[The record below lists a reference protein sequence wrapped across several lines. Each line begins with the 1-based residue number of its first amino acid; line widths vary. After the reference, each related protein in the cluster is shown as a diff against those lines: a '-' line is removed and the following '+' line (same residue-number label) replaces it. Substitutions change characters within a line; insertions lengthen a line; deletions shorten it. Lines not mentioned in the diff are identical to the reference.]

1 MYTVFPPIL
10 GVCLSLF
17 MLFMLSKKH
26 NVKWCLL
33 AFAIYYV
40 VTFAYMGDFTMTGSF
55 LINALALIVVAPFSF
70 FPYLLYALYYDKF
83 DSFFFT
89 LIFPVSYVC
98 IEFIIPVL
106 RISPGMNPC
115 YFFFY
120 ATPLIQCA
128 SLIGAAGLTFILA
141 WFYASVITMITK
153 KFAVKYIISAS
164 VSAAL
169 VIGALVFGFIRLGA
183 STPPSASVKTAW
195 VTGPEIKCIDG
206 EWERLPYMTN
216 VDSFRNSAK
225 EAYESGAEFLIFTE
239 EAFSIEG
246 EKTEAFLNIV
256 SETAIEY
263 GMPML
268 VGFDL
273 DTADGNRENV
283 IYYINRDGE
292 IVDRYVKHMVIPL
305 VEAGYEIGANEVHS
319 NTETFACGPIKMA
332 YTICYDGNFEV
343 FVQQMIND
351 ADFYLYPS
359 WDWEAVEKKHTMI
372 AGFRAVE
379 NGVTLAKP
387 TFDGQSTLYDA
398 YGRIIYK
405 TNTDDGFE
413 KVYTFDMPCDNR
425 ETFYEKYAEIEDI
438 VVLAGAAALFV
449 FAFINGI
456 LRRKKTAKSVTS

>member
-17 MLFMLSKKH
+17 MLFLLSKKH
-26 NVKWCLL
+26 NVKWLIVAFVIYYIV
-33 AFAIYYV
+33 AFAYN
-40 VTFAYMGDFTMTGSF
+40 GDFTMTGSF
-55 LINALALIVVAPFSF
+55 VINALALIVVAPFSF
-70 FPYLLYALYYDKF
+70 FPYLLYGLYYDKF

-89 LIFPVSYVC
+89 LIFPISYIC

-115 YFFFY
+115 YFFFHV
-120 ATPLIQCA
+120 TPLIQCA

-141 WFYASVITMITK
+141 WFYASLITMITK
-153 KFAVKYIISAS
+153 KFAVKYIVSAS
-164 VSAAL
+164 VSLALVLAAL
-169 VIGALVFGFIRLGA
+169 IFGFIRLA
-183 STPPSASVKTAW
+183 NADEPDRFVKTAW

-206 EWERLPYMTN
+206 VWERLPYMTN
-216 VDSFRNSAK
+216 VDSFKNSAK
-225 EAYESGAEFLIFTE
+225 TAYESGAEFLIFTE
-239 EAFSIEG
+239 EAFSVEG
-246 EKTEAFLNIV
+246 EKTDAFLSMV
-256 SETAIEY
+256 CETAKEY
-263 GMPML
+263 ALPML

-292 IVDRYVKHMVIPL
+292 VVDRYVKHMVIPL
-305 VEAGYEIGANEVHS
+305 VEAGYVIGANEVHS
-319 NTETFACGPIKMA
+319 NSDTFGCGPVKMA

-359 WDWEAVEKKHTMI
+359 WDWEAVEKTHTMI

-413 KVYTFDMPCDNR
+413 KVYTFDMPCNNKV
-425 ETFYEKYAEIEDI
+425 TFYEKFATVEDI
-438 VVLAGAAALFV
+438 VVLVGAAALFTY
-449 FAFINGI
+449 AFIYGYR
-456 LRRKKTAKSVTS
+456 RRKKN